1 VERLW
6 GPPNL
11 LSLSRIALAP
21 VIFLLLFA
29 PWRYAFF
36 AAAILFLVASFT
48 DTLDGELARRMG
60 LTSAFGVFF
69 DMTADKILV
78 AVVTLG
84 LVQLR
89 AIPGLAWM
97 VAVILTREFLIMGVR
112 SYAAVQGVVI
122 PAGGWGKTKT
132 VVTVAAIAA
141 ILLHLDLRQHGALV
155 ALDAE
160 GLLSRVLPVL
170 SYLLM
175 LGAVVWTAASGLE
188 YLRGA
193 LPLLRAG
200 LKAGVKR

>member
-1 VERLW
+1 MERLW

-11 LSLSRIALAP
+11 LSLSRVVLAP
-21 VIFLLLFA
+21 VIFLLLFV

-36 AAAILFLVASFT
+36 AATILFLVASFT

-78 AVVTLG
+78 AVVTVG
-84 LVQLR
+84 LVQAR

-97 VAVILTREFLIMGVR
+97 VAVILAREFLIMGVR

-141 ILLHLDLRQHGALV
+141 IMLHVDLRQHGALV
-155 ALDAE
+155 ALDAG
-160 GLLSRVLPVL
+160 GLLSRVLPVA

-175 LGAVVWTAASGLE
+175 LAAVVWTAASGFE

-193 LPLLRAG
+193 VPLLRAG
-200 LKAGVKR
+200 LRAGVKP